1 MRFENCFIAI
11 PSEILSHNCWIQL
24 HSINYQLNPSKEKSS
39 LSLNSD
45 VKYAKLSR
53 SFRFQFYCIYTSW
66 GIHNDQSITVLMLAK
81 NALKSTRQK
90 SSCQRI
96 ILIVLFLLREK
107 ATYLKLNIRVS
118 AICIKIYDVSWEN
131 NVSCLDSWQVTNYY
145 EEKAQALSIKANKK

>member
-11 PSEILSHNCWIQL
+11 PSEILSHNCCIQL

-45 VKYAKLSR
+45 VKYNKLSR
-53 SFRFQFYCIYTSW
+53 LFRFQFYCIYTSW
-66 GIHNDQSITVLMLAK
+66 GIHNDQSITGITVLMLAK

-118 AICIKIYDVSWEN
+118 AICIKIYDVF
-131 NVSCLDSWQVTNYY
+131 
-145 EEKAQALSIKANKK
+145 